1 MSADV
6 QEIIDKNPQKRGL
19 AVIVTNDYT
28 DLPSGHLP
36 GCHKDGDEMDKT
48 LVDVHNFARYRVK
61 NLSAK
66 RMSDLFAYTA
76 QCRYPKSYKYIAVVF
91 SGHGKKGAL
100 IGNDGLSVD
109 VNKQVVDP
117 FEPSENPKNMDIVK
131 LFFFD
136 ACRGEFD
143 MQRALPKGLPPGPEL
158 GNYLIAYATTEGYVS
173 WATASGSYWM
183 VELAKRL
190 RTERASVQ
198 DLVSSMRTYLRGDDK
213 QYLQAPVTIVA
224 CGVVKLFEEG
234 GDGVGESLIG
244 SHVYLQKSTYS
255 GTCDKGHLPRG
266 RHLSMHVPNINF
278 TYI

>member
-1 MSADV
+1 MSTDV
-6 QEIIDKNPQKRGL
+6 QKIIDKNPQKRGL

-61 NLSAK
+61 NFSAK
-66 RMSDLFAYTA
+66 QMSDLFAYTA

-91 SGHGKKGAL
+91 SGHGQKGAL
-100 IGNDGLSVD
+100 IGNDGYPVD

-117 FEPSENPKNMDIVK
+117 FEPSQNPKNMHIVK

-143 MQRALPKGLPPGPEL
+143 MQRAQPKGKLGPEL

-173 WATASGSYWM
+173 WATTSGSYWM
-183 VELAKRL
+183 VPLAKKL
-190 RTERASVQ
+190 RTEKASIQ
-198 DLVSSMRTYLRGDDK
+198 DLVSSMRTYLRENDM
-213 QYLQAPVTIVA
+213 QHLQAPVTIVA
-224 CGVVKLFEEG
+224 CGVVKLFEDDD
-234 GDGVGESLIG
+234 GDGVGES
-244 SHVYLQKSTYS
+244 
-255 GTCDKGHLPRG
+255 
-266 RHLSMHVPNINF
+266 
-278 TYI
+278 

>member
-1 MSADV
+1 MSTDV

-66 RMSDLFAYTA
+66 QMSDLFAYTA

-100 IGNDGLSVD
+100 IGNDGHSVD

-117 FEPSENPKNMDIVK
+117 FKPSQNPNNKHIVK

-136 ACRGEFD
+136 ADRGELLD
-143 MQRALPKGLPPGPEL
+143 MQQAQPTEPIKGKLDLEF
-158 GNYLIAYATTEGYVS
+158 GNYLIAYATTEGYAS
-173 WATASGSYWM
+173 WATTSGSYWM
-183 VELAKRL
+183 VQLAKKL

-198 DLVSSMRTYLRGDDK
+198 DVLSSMRTYLRDNI
-213 QYLQAPVTIVA
+213 QRHLQVPETIVA
-224 CGVVKLFEEG
+224 CGVVKLFE
-234 GDGVGESLIG
+234 DGVGES
-244 SHVYLQKSTYS
+244 
-255 GTCDKGHLPRG
+255 
-266 RHLSMHVPNINF
+266 
-278 TYI
+278 